1 MFNRLFN
8 RVQVFIISFMIVAYV
23 VLNYDRLATGVALV
37 GFAAGTVVLGITIL
51 KRDWHVGD

>member
-23 VLNYDRLATGVALV
+23 VLNLDRMAI
-37 GFAAGTVVLGITIL
+37 GTVVLGSVVGVVVLAMTIL
-51 KRDWHVGD
+51 LKQWPVGE